1 MCQALL
7 HGAGIPPLLGEE
19 CHEEYRQG
27 GAQSDEGRWETGEN
41 GLGTYRCRSSPLFME
56 WMGKPL

>member
-19 CHEEYRQG
+19 CHGEYRQG
-27 GAQSDEGRWETGEN
+27 GAQSDEGR
-41 GLGTYRCRSSPLFME
+41 
-56 WMGKPL
+56 